1 MESKDLWCVGVGQ
14 TVDVIIELSNLGT
27 GGDDVAL
34 VEVECRCKHVLPKPD
49 AAECVQ
55 ETLVKVIRH
64 TPTILNL
71 TKHVAHA
78 DPVDT
83 LEEQGNNQSIQLQ
96 VNFQNLSYLLTNKG
110 GRGEHMAVFLN

>member
-34 VEVECRCKHVLPKPD
+34 VEVERRRKHVLPKPD

-55 ETLVKVIRH
+55 ETLVKVVRH
-64 TPTILNL
+64 TPAILDL

-78 DPVDT
+78 DPVHA
-83 LEEQGNNQSIQLQ
+83 LQ
-96 VNFQNLSYLLTNKG
+96 KTGVCKLLC
-110 GRGEHMAVFLN
+110 V